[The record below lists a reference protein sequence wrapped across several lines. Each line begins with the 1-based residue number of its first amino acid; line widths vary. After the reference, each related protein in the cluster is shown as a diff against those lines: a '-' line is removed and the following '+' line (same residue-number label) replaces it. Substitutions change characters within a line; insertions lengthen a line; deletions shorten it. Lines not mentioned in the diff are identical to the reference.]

1 MAMNTTIN
9 LRAYTMDWDTP
20 ESDSLHLEYSY
31 DEHTWYALNG
41 GNGVFFPTVG
51 SKQLINP
58 RLREHEDGGFEVIAE
73 DKKDST
79 LFIKCRT
86 NDFTTYYDEELI
98 MASSIVMVD
107 QTLGHNEPL
116 VVSEALMKPL
126 WEKWG
131 RPEPVTTLPSM
142 TLSINSGSV
151 LPENVEVPLTNGA
164 TARYKMDWGKFNGSV
179 ITESQT
185 VTAHAVEHRYCNP
198 IIMHRADPFIYH
210 HTDGNYYFTASY
222 TDNEHNLQ
230 GTYQYR
236 KILLRRAA
244 SLDDLADNSGKYAEV
259 CVFEREPL
267 SNGASP
273 HIWAPEIHFVQGK
286 WYIYYT
292 TTISETSPWGIRP
305 HVMECADADP
315 ITGTWTNLG
324 LVQKD
329 DETSIAFTDFS
340 LDHTVLEHNGEL
352 YMIWA
357 QKCPVLSD
365 LMIAKMSNPWTITG
379 PAVKITTPEYNW
391 EKHGFQVCEGPS
403 ILKRNGRIFLVYS
416 ASGTDALYC
425 LGMLTADENADL
437 LNPASW
443 VKTPYPVFQSSR
455 VNGQFG
461 PGHNS
466 FTTDADG
473 NDVIVYHARQEE
485 RYLADPGYQPLYDA
499 GRNASVMRIFWNPD
513 GTPNLSVPQSCGPK
527 SECYKEITVNILV
540 E

>member
-1 MAMNTTIN
+1 MNTTIF

-31 DEHTWYALNG
+31 DETVWYALNG
-41 GNGVFFPTVG
+41 GNGVYFPSVG
-51 SKQLINP
+51 SKQLLNP
-58 RLREHEDGGFEVIAE
+58 RLRKNEDGYFEIIAE

-79 LFIKCRT
+79 LIMKCKTKDFIE
-86 NDFTTYYDEELI
+86 YYDEELV
-98 MASSIVMVD
+98 MASSMVLVD
-107 QTLGHNEPL
+107 QILGHNEPL
-116 VVSEALMKPL
+116 EADEALLIPL
-126 WEKWG
+126 WNKWG
-131 RPEPVTTLPSM
+131 RPEPVTTLSSM
-142 TLSINSGSV
+142 TLPIEKGNV
-151 LPENVEVPLTNGA
+151 LPETVAVPLTNGG
-164 TARYKMDWGKFNGSV
+164 TANYRMDWGKLTGAAISDN
-179 ITESQT
+179 QT
-185 VTAHAVEHRYCNP
+185 ITAHAMEHRYCNP

-210 HTDGNYYFTASY
+210 RTDGNYYFVASY
-222 TDNEHNLQ
+222 TDNEHNLE

-236 KILLRRAA
+236 KILLRKAA
-244 SLDDLADNSGKYAEV
+244 SLDNLADNSGKYEEV

-305 HVMECADADP
+305 HVMECADSDP
-315 ITGTWTNLG
+315 ITGTWKNLG

-329 DETSIAFTDFS
+329 DESSVAFTDFS
-340 LDHTVLEHNGEL
+340 LDHTVFEHKGEL

-365 LMIAKMSNPWTITG
+365 LLIAKMSNPWTITG

-437 LNPASW
+437 LDPASW

-466 FTTDADG
+466 FTTDEDG

-499 GRNASVMRIFWNPD
+499 GRNASVMRFFWNPD
-513 GTPNLSVPQSCGPK
+513 GTPNFSVPQPCGPK
-527 SECYKEITVNILV
+527 ADCYKEIIVNIVV